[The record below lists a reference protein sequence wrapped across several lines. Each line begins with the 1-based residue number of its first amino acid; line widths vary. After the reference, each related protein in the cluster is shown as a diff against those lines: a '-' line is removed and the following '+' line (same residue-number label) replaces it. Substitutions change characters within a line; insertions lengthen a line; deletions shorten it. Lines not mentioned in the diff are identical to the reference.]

1 MIRAATSPIRLPS
14 LKVGVMFRVI
24 GLTALLALAMAAGAA
39 DKKDKEAANE
49 RTVQGVV
56 TDAHDQAV
64 NGAVVYIENK
74 KTMQV
79 RSFITKDQGAYY
91 FHSLSPDVDYQLH
104 AEFSGSSSPNKTLSS
119 FDSRKQATLNL
130 KLK

>member
-1 MIRAATSPIRLPS
+1 MKRA
-14 LKVGVMFRVI
+14 I
-24 GLTALLALAMAAGAA
+24 GWAVALAVLCCGCLTLAA
-39 DKKDKEAANE
+39 DKKDKAAANE
-49 RTVQGVV
+49 RTVQGTI
-56 TDAHDQAV
+56 TDGQDAAV

-74 KTMQV
+74 KTMQI

-104 AEFSGSSSPNKTLSS
+104 AEFNGSTTPSKTLSS
-119 FDSRKQATLNL
+119 FDSRKLAIINL

>member
-1 MIRAATSPIRLPS
+1 MYRAICLA
-14 LKVGVMFRVI
+14 
-24 GLTALLALAMAAGAA
+24 ALLAVAMCAWPGHSVAA

-49 RTVQGVV
+49 RSVQGTV
-56 TDAHDQAV
+56 TDAQDAAV

-91 FHSLSPDVDYQLH
+91 FHALSPDVDYQLH
-104 AEFSGSSSPNKTLSS
+104 AEYNGASSPGKTLSS
-119 FDSRKQATLNL
+119 FDSRKQAVLNL